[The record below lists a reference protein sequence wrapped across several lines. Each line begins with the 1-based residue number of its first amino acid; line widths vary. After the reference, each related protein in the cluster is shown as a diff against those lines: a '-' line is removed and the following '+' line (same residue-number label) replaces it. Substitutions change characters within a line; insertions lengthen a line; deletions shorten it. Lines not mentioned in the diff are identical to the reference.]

1 MDKGFFMKKILF
13 LFCILIAYTSFSQA
27 QFKYVIKK
35 YFRTHPLEM
44 KFSSFILSLHK
55 DPWFTID
62 EENRRTD
69 STFFYLRGT
78 YKNYNP
84 LQYTPKELR
93 LVIAEMQIVHEDS
106 LKTLDTI
113 MSLQLMGIADSSVAS
128 KKMVEKEFK
137 RFHNNHADRFSNNNY
152 NSYKSKDG
160 DIVAE
165 IHNYFVSPFAIA
177 PITIAW
183 GVQTE
188 THQYLFTITLRFK
201 VNENHATFIMSPEQ
215 LLD

>member
-1 MDKGFFMKKILF
+1 MKKIL
-13 LFCILIAYTSFSQA
+13 LISCLLIAYTSFSQA
-27 QFKYVIKK
+27 QFKYVVKK
-35 YFRTHPLEM
+35 YFRTHPLDM
-44 KFSSFILSLHK
+44 RFSNFILSLHK

-62 EENRRTD
+62 VENRRTD
-69 STFFYLRGT
+69 STFFYLSGT

-84 LQYTPKELR
+84 FQYASQELR
-93 LVIAEMQIVHEDS
+93 LVLAEMQIVHEDS

-113 MSLQLMGIADSSVAS
+113 INLQLMGIVDSSVAS

-137 RFHNNHADRFSNNNY
+137 RFHNNNADRFSNNTY

-160 DIVAE
+160 ETVAE

-183 GVQTE
+183 GVQSE

-201 VNENHATFIMSPEQ
+201 VKQNMATFIVSPEQ

>member
-1 MDKGFFMKKILF
+1 MKKIL
-13 LFCILIAYTSFSQA
+13 LIFCILIAYTSFSQV
-27 QFKYVIKK
+27 QFKYVVKK

-44 KFSSFILSLHK
+44 RFSSFILSLHE

-62 EENRRTD
+62 AEYRRTD
-69 STFFYLRGT
+69 STFFYLSGT

-84 LQYTPKELR
+84 FQYTPIELR
-93 LVIAEMQIVHEDS
+93 LVLAEMEIIHEDS

-113 MSLQLMGIADSSVAS
+113 MNLQLMGITDSSIAG

-137 RFHNNHADRFSNNNY
+137 RFHNNQADRFSNNKY

-160 DIVAE
+160 RTVAE
-165 IHNYFVSPFAIA
+165 IYSYFISPLSIP

-183 GVQTE
+183 GIVPE
-188 THQYLFTITLRFK
+188 TKQHAFTITIRFK
-201 VNENHATFIMSPEQ
+201 VKENTAIYIISPGE
-215 LLD
+215 L